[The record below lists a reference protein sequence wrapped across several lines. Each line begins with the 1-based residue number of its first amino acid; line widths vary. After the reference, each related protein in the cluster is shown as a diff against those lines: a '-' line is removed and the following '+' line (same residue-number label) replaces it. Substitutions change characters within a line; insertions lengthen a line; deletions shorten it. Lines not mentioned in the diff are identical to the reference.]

1 MHKALA
7 KQIIRD
13 AKKLR
18 KEVDDKEK
26 KIKRL
31 EKRKR

>member
-7 KQIIRD
+7 RQIIRD
-13 AKKLR
+13 ARKLR
-18 KEVDDKEK
+18 KEVDDRDR